1 MASFAK
7 IGLNNKVIE
16 VLSVHNNELKDSN
29 GVEQENIGIDFL
41 TKLTGW
47 AIWKQTSYNTI
58 GGEHRLGGTPF
69 RKNHA
74 GIGHTYDE
82 DRDAFIPPKPTQYP
96 SWVLNETTCQWEPP
110 IAKPDDETETKR
122 YGWNESTQQWD
133 VYTHTYV
140 YNEETQQW
148 DIDNS

>member
-29 GVEQENIGIDFL
+29 GVEQEVNGIDFL

-47 AIWKQTSYNTI
+47 AIWKQTSYNTS
-58 GGEHRLGGTPF
+58 GGVHNNGGTPL

-74 GIGHTYDE
+74 GIGYTYDE
-82 DRDAFIPPKPTQYP
+82 DRDAFIPKKPYA
-96 SWVLNETTCQWEPP
+96 SWILNEDTCLWEAPV
-110 IAKPDDETETKR
+110 AYPDDGER
-122 YGWNESTQQWD
+122 YTWNEST
-133 VYTHTYV
+133 T
-140 YNEETQQW
+140 NW
-148 DIDNS
+148 DIVE